1 LDSHRVKYVS
11 VVVPRAYT
19 AQEIALRPRSEQR
32 AGEGRHFEHPMV
44 KVDGR
49 IAMAV
54 LPVPYQ
60 IDFEPLRVAIGAG
73 TVELASET
81 EFQDRWNRHG
91 PKRKRIQEQDPECGV
106 FHRRLNFS
114 H

>member
-1 LDSHRVKYVS
+1 MPVKKRKEVLNSHRVQYVS
-11 VVVPRAYT
+11 IVVSRAYT
-19 AQEIALRPRSEQR
+19 AQEIALPPRSEQR

-60 IDFEPLRVAIGAG
+60 IDFARLRVAMGAG

-81 EFQDRWNRHG
+81 EFQDRWNRQG
-91 PKRKRIQEQDPECGV
+91 PKR
-106 FHRRLNFS
+106 
-114 H
+114 